1 MAAHDL
7 PMLVVYEGE
16 QAGQRWLVEG
26 DTTTIGRGADCEV
39 VIAERQVSRYH
50 ARIERDE
57 HGFVIHDLGSKNG
70 TYVNG
75 VEVRD
80 QPLRLK
86 DGDEIQIA
94 LCVRL
99 GFVGADATL
108 PLYLEPA
115 GPQAGIALDTAA
127 RRVFVAGKELE
138 PPLSVAQFRLLA
150 LLLER
155 RGEAVSRDEV
165 VATVW
170 PDEGAEGI
178 SEQAIDALVRRLR
191 ERLAAL
197 DPDHNYILTIRGH
210 GFRLD
215 NR

>member
-1 MAAHDL
+1 MTAHDL

-16 QAGQRWLVEG
+16 HQGQRWLVDQ
-26 DTTTIGRGADCEV
+26 DTMTIGRGPDCEV
-39 VIAERQVSRYH
+39 VIPERQVSRYH
-50 ARIERDE
+50 ARIQRDE
-57 HGFVIHDLGSKNG
+57 SGYLIYDLGSKNG

-75 VEVRD
+75 VEVHD
-80 QPLRLK
+80 EPHRLK

-108 PLYLEPA
+108 PLQLQPGGPERGVSLDRA
-115 GPQAGIALDTAA
+115 G
-127 RRVFVAGKELE
+127 RRAFVAGQELQ
-138 PPLSVAQFRLLA
+138 PPLSVAQYRLLE
-150 LLLER
+150 LLVDR
-155 RGEAVSRDEV
+155 QGEAVSRDEV
-165 VATVW
+165 VETVW
-170 PDEGAEGI
+170 PEEEAQGI

-191 ERLAAL
+191 ERLTAL